1 MRTRYVNLFVVVA
14 VTMSACDSP
23 TAAKRSSGSIE
34 PSTVR
39 IAVHIAGDPSIA
51 SGGGKAELPPG
62 FSPLSFS
69 FNAELVAGG
78 VSGQFRQFYESD
90 DGTVDFHGEVTCVSF
105 DPVNNR
111 AWIGGVVTQNEST
124 DPAARTTRHEVGDDV
139 WFRVV
144 DNGEGNAPPDRTTV
158 FGFEPGPG
166 GIITSAE
173 YCARQLWT
181 AGDVNTWVVTSGNIQ
196 VNP

>member
-1 MRTRYVNLFVVVA
+1 
-14 VTMSACDSP
+14 
-23 TAAKRSSGSIE
+23 
-34 PSTVR
+34 
-39 IAVHIAGDPSIA
+39 
-51 SGGGKAELPPG
+51 
-62 FSPLSFS
+62 LSFS
-69 FNAELVAGG
+69 FNAKSVGGG

-111 AWIGGVVTQNEST
+111 AWIGGVVTQNKST
-124 DPAARTTRHEVGDDV
+124 DPAALTTRHEVGDDV

-158 FGFEPGPG
+158 LGFEPGPG